1 LYPALEDDPGHT
13 IWARDFTGA
22 CGLFGVVLK
31 PASHRAVSA
40 MLDGLAHFGLG
51 FSWGGYESL
60 AVPADIRRSV
70 SKFVAE
76 GPVIRI
82 HAGLEDPGDLIAD
95 LTAGFERLRA
105 AA

>member
-1 LYPALEDDPGHT
+1 MA
-13 IWARDFTGA
+13 
-22 CGLFGVVLK
+22 
-31 PASHRAVSA
+31 A
-40 MLDGLAHFGLG
+40 MLDGLIHFGLG

-60 AVPADIRRSV
+60 AVPADIRRTA
-70 SKFVAE
+70 SKFRAE

-105 AA
+105 AS